1 MPQLPVDQVI
11 PDLLRVLA
19 SAPGAVLQSPPGSG
33 KTSRVPLALLNAPFL
48 RDTRIVMLEPR
59 RLAAVNAA
67 TWLAGSLGEEVG
79 GTVGYAIR
87 FQRKISSRTRLEVLT
102 EGLLVRRLQ
111 NDPSLDGI
119 GSVVFDE
126 FHERSIAADTA
137 LAFCLEVQKTLR
149 PDLKI
154 VVMSATLDE
163 GGIARLLGGVPVI
176 RGEGR
181 SFPVSLRYLG
191 EPPGQLVP
199 AVVQAISRALSES
212 EGDILVFLP
221 GSGEIRRC
229 HRELRDAPHL
239 RDLLVVPLYGDL
251 PFAEQERAIL
261 PADRRKVV
269 LATNIAETSLTIE
282 GVGLVIDSGLT
293 RRLQFDPSSGLNR
306 LVTVRVSA
314 ASATQRAGRAGRLG
328 PGACFRLWSEA
339 ANAALVPF
347 NPPEIRIAELST
359 LALELANWGVSDPLA
374 LSWLDSPPPGAL
386 AEGRALLTALG
397 GLDRQG
403 RITPCGRR
411 MAELPLHPRLAR
423 MVLAG
428 AERGQA
434 GLACDLA
441 ALLEERDIFRRDR
454 QESLAVSGCDYLDRI
469 EALAG
474 WRMHGPG
481 RSDPHLDPQA
491 CAVVQRTA
499 ERLRRLIGAPAHGPE
514 PDGDAVGLLLAHAF
528 PDRIARQREP
538 GSDRY
543 LLANGTGG
551 RLGARSAL
559 RNRQFIV
566 AVEINA
572 GEGGDGLI
580 HGASSL
586 APELL
591 RRECAGEISTERRV
605 GWDAEQGRVWVRE
618 EERLGELVLSS
629 RPVTP
634 SDAESAS
641 LLLGVIRADKELAL
655 LPWTPA
661 CRQLQARA
669 ALLARVA
676 PEREWPD
683 IGNAALSGRLDGLL
697 GNSLEGCRSAGDLQR
712 IDLAGLLKGLFS
724 WEQQRLLDEGAP
736 THLFVPSGSRLPLD
750 YESGVPVL
758 CVKLQE
764 LFGCADTPTVA
775 WGRVPVLLHLLSPA
789 RRPVQV
795 TNDLRSFWD
804 STYPQVKKELKGRYP
819 KHPWP
824 DDPWRAAPTRKTRN
838 QQEKTPGRA

>member
-1 MPQLPVDQVI
+1 MSRLPVDQVI
-11 PDLLRVLA
+11 PDLLRALT

-33 KTSRVPLALLNAPFL
+33 KTSRVPLALLDAPFL
-48 RDTRIVMLEPR
+48 RDKRIVMLEPR

-67 TWLAGSLGEEVG
+67 TWLARSIGEEVG

-87 FQRKISSRTRLEVLT
+87 FQRKVSARTRLEVLT

-119 GSVVFDE
+119 GAVVFDE

-154 VVMSATLDE
+154 VVMSATLDA
-163 GGIARLLGGVPVI
+163 GGLARLLGDLPIIRAEGKSYPVA
-176 RGEGR
+176 
-181 SFPVSLRYLG
+181 LRYLG

-199 AVVQAISRALSES
+199 AVIQAISRALAEAQ
-212 EGDILVFLP
+212 GDILVFLP

-229 HRELRDAPHL
+229 HQQLRDAPPV

-261 PADRRKVV
+261 PEDRRKVV

-282 GVGLVIDSGLT
+282 GIGLVIDSGLT

-328 PGACFRLWSEA
+328 PGTCFRLWSEA
-339 ANAALVPF
+339 GNAALVPF
-347 NPPEIRIAELST
+347 NPPEIRIAELSP
-359 LALELANWGVSDPLA
+359 LALELVNWGVSDPLA
-374 LSWLDSPPPGAL
+374 LSWLDPPPSGAL
-386 AEGRALLTALG
+386 AEGRVLLTALG

-454 QESLAVSGCDYLDRI
+454 QESLAVSGCDYLDRV
-469 EALAG
+469 EALEV
-474 WRMHGPG
+474 WRMHGSG
-481 RSDPHLDPQA
+481 RNDPHLDPQA

-499 ERLRRLIGAPAHGPE
+499 ERLRRLIGAPARGPE
-514 PDGDAVGLLLAHAF
+514 PDNDEIGLLLAHAF

-551 RLGARSAL
+551 RLGTRSAL
-559 RNRQFIV
+559 RDRQFIV

-572 GEGGDGLI
+572 GAGGDGLI

-586 APELL
+586 SPELL
-591 RRECAGEISTERRV
+591 RREFAEEIRTERRV

-634 SDAESAS
+634 GDAESSA
-641 LLLGVIRADKELAL
+641 LLLEVIRADEELAL

-661 CRQLQARA
+661 CRQLQARV

-683 IGNAALSGRLDGLL
+683 IGNAALATRLDDLL
-697 GNSLEGCRSAGDLQR
+697 GSSLRGCRTASDLQR

-724 WEQQRLLDEGAP
+724 WEQQRQLDEGAP
-736 THLFVPSGSRLPLD
+736 THLTVPSGSRLPLD

-775 WGRVPVLLHLLSPA
+775 WGRVAVLLHLLSPA